1 MSITR
6 DLVKK
11 TNYYVK
17 KDNDITKAL
26 FFDMSLIAYRIILMA
41 GTDKFLAQLND
52 PDNKEHR
59 IRITAADYHDIFGK
73 EGKHISPS
81 YRALKK
87 SVDELLDAKLKF
99 KAFKNEKDEGKWS
112 GGINWVSYAAYN
124 DKLKVLEL
132 SFSADILPFIH
143 DVNTRYTYYNLRNIA
158 ELGSIHSV
166 RLYEL
171 MMFWRKK
178 GRTPVMS
185 VKLIK
190 AWLGVCDDSYD
201 DIRNFTQR
209 VMRKSVSE
217 INSKNT
223 DIKVSLTVNKVG
235 KFTQSYRISIEGEY
249 VEQNQDEKDE
259 KDEKNGEPDQNY
271 DDDLD
276 NDGLPKLGF

>member
-1 MSITR
+1 MNMTT

-11 TNYYVK
+11 TNFFIK

-26 FFDMSLIAYRIILMA
+26 FFDMSLTAYRIILMA

-52 PDNKEHR
+52 PDNKDHR
-59 IRITAADYHDIFGK
+59 IRITAAQYHDIFGK

-99 KAFKNEKDEGKWS
+99 KAFKNEKDDGKWN

-124 DKLKVLEL
+124 DTLKVLEL

-166 RLYEL
+166 RMYEL

-178 GRTPVMS
+178 ARTPVMS
-185 VKLIK
+185 VKMIK
-190 AWLGVCDDSYD
+190 AWLGVSDDKYED
-201 DIRNFTQR
+201 VRHFTQG
-209 VMRKSVSE
+209 VIRKSVNE
-217 INSKNT
+217 INTKNT
-223 DIKVSLTVNKVG
+223 DITISLTVNKVG
-235 KFTQSYRISIEGEY
+235 KFTQSYRFTIDGEY
-249 VEQNQDEKDE
+249 VPQEQN
-259 KDEKNGEPDQNY
+259 N
-271 DDDLD
+271 DDDESSPDFDEDLEE
-276 NDGLPKLGF
+276 DGLPKLGF

>member
-1 MSITR
+1 MTT

-11 TNYYVK
+11 TNYFIK

-41 GTDKFLAQLND
+41 GTDKFLMQLND
-52 PDNKEHR
+52 PVNKDHR
-59 IRITAADYHDIFGK
+59 IRITAAEYHDIFGK

-166 RLYEL
+166 RMYEL

-185 VKLIK
+185 VKMIK
-190 AWLGVCDDSYD
+190 AWLGVSDDKYED
-201 DIRNFTQR
+201 VRHFTQSII
-209 VMRKSVSE
+209 RKSVNE
-217 INSKNT
+217 INTKNT
-223 DIKVSLTVNKVG
+223 DIAISLTVNKVG
-235 KFTQSYRISIEGEY
+235 KFTQSYRLTIDGEY
-249 VEQNQDEKDE
+249 VPKERNNEDDESLLDSDE
-259 KDEKNGEPDQNY
+259 
-271 DDDLD
+271 DLEE
-276 NDGLPKLGF
+276 DGLPKLGF

>member
-1 MSITR
+1 MTT

-11 TNYYVK
+11 TNFFIK

-26 FFDMSLIAYRIILMA
+26 FFDMSLTAYRIILMA

-52 PDNKEHR
+52 PDNKDHR
-59 IRITAADYHDIFGK
+59 IRITAAQYHDIFGK

-99 KAFKNEKDEGKWS
+99 KAFKNEKDDGKWN

-124 DKLKVLEL
+124 DTLKVLEL
-132 SFSADILPFIH
+132 SFSADILPFIR

-166 RLYEL
+166 RMYEL

-178 GRTPVMS
+178 ARTPVMS
-185 VKLIK
+185 VKMIK
-190 AWLGVCDDSYD
+190 AWLGVSDDKYED
-201 DIRNFTQR
+201 VRHFTQG
-209 VMRKSVSE
+209 VIRKSVNE
-217 INSKNT
+217 INTKNT
-223 DIKVSLTVNKVG
+223 DITISLTVNKVG
-235 KFTQSYRISIEGEY
+235 KFTQSYRFTIDGEY
-249 VEQNQDEKDE
+249 VPQEQN
-259 KDEKNGEPDQNY
+259 N
-271 DDDLD
+271 DDDESSPDFDEDLEE
-276 NDGLPKLGF
+276 DGLPKLGF